1 MSDSVPLQEVTIG
14 AQCKTLRLPTIG
26 AHFMRIAEQAT
37 REGHS
42 HVGYLDALL
51 TAELE
56 EREDRLIT
64 RRLFEAKIPR
74 LRTLDDFEF
83 KVSPV
88 SMAQIRELAEGAYL
102 ERAEPVL
109 FLGDTGTGKTHLMT
123 ALCVQACRQ
132 RKKTRFISAAGLIN
146 ELVEAQR
153 NGQLSRALNR
163 WKRWELLAIDEM
175 GYVPLEE
182 TGAEL
187 LFQVITERAEKAA
200 IIITTN
206 LPFSEWSTV
215 FPNARLCK
223 ALLDRVTDRAHII
236 ETGTESYRFRRTI
249 EKKKKRSD

>member
-1 MSDSVPLQEVTIG
+1 MSDNLLLQEASIG

-26 AHFMRIAEQAT
+26 AYFLKIAEQAT

-42 HVGYLDALL
+42 HIRYLDALL

-56 EREDRLIT
+56 EREDRLVS

-74 LRTLDDFEF
+74 MRTLDDFDF
-83 KVSPV
+83 KVSPI
-88 SMAQIRELAEGAYL
+88 SMPQIRELAEGSYL
-102 ERAEPVL
+102 ERAEPIL

-132 RKKTRFISAAGLIN
+132 RRRTRFISAASLIN

-236 ETGTESYRFRRTI
+236 ETGTDSYRFRRTI
-249 EKKKKRSD
+249 ERKKKKPD

>member
-1 MSDSVPLQEVTIG
+1 M
-14 AQCKTLRLPTIG
+14 
-26 AHFMRIAEQAT
+26 
-37 REGHS
+37 
-42 HVGYLDALL
+42 
-51 TAELE
+51 
-56 EREDRLIT
+56 
-64 RRLFEAKIPR
+64 
-74 LRTLDDFEF
+74 RTLDDFDF

-88 SMAQIRELAEGAYL
+88 PMPQIRELAEGSYL
-102 ERAEPVL
+102 DRAEPIL

-132 RKKTRFISAAGLIN
+132 RRRTRFISAASLIN

-163 WKRWELLAIDEM
+163 WKKWELLAIDEM

-200 IIITTN
+200 ILITTN

-236 ETGTESYRFRRTI
+236 ETGTDSYRFRRTI
-249 EKKKKRSD
+249 ERKKKKLD

>member
-1 MSDSVPLQEVTIG
+1 MSDNVPLQEVTIG

-26 AHFMRIAEQAT
+26 SHFMRIAEQAT

-42 HVGYLDALL
+42 HIRYLDALL

-88 SMAQIRELAEGAYL
+88 SMPQIRELAEGAYL

-175 GYVPLEE
+175 GYDPLEE

-187 LFQVITERAEKAA
+187 QFQVITERAE
-200 IIITTN
+200 
-206 LPFSEWSTV
+206 
-215 FPNARLCK
+215 
-223 ALLDRVTDRAHII
+223 
-236 ETGTESYRFRRTI
+236 
-249 EKKKKRSD
+249 

>member
-1 MSDSVPLQEVTIG
+1 MSDILSLQEASIG

-26 AHFMRIAEQAT
+26 SHFLKIAEQAT

-42 HVGYLDALL
+42 HIRYLDALL

-56 EREDRLIT
+56 EREDRLVT
-64 RRLFEAKIPR
+64 RRLFEARIPR
-74 LRTLDDFEF
+74 MRTLDDFDF
-83 KVSPV
+83 KVSPG
-88 SMAQIRELAEGAYL
+88 SMPQIRELAEGSYL
-102 ERAEPVL
+102 DRAEPVL

-132 RKKTRFISAAGLIN
+132 RRRTRFISAASLIN

-163 WKRWELLAIDEM
+163 WKKWELLAIDEM

-200 IIITTN
+200 ILITTN

-236 ETGTESYRFRRTI
+236 ETGTDSYRFRRTI
-249 EKKKKRSD
+249 ERKKKKLD

>member
-1 MSDSVPLQEVTIG
+1 MSDILSLQEASIG

-26 AHFMRIAEQAT
+26 SHFLKIAEQAT

-42 HVGYLDALL
+42 HIRYLDALL
-51 TAELE
+51 AAELE
-56 EREDRLIT
+56 EREDRLVT
-64 RRLFEAKIPR
+64 RRLFEARIPR
-74 LRTLDDFEF
+74 MRTLDDFDF

-88 SMAQIRELAEGAYL
+88 PMPQIRELAEGSYL
-102 ERAEPVL
+102 DRAEPVL

-132 RKKTRFISAAGLIN
+132 RRRTRFISAASLIN

-163 WKRWELLAIDEM
+163 WKKWEHLAIDEM
-175 GYVPLEE
+175 GYVPLQE

-200 IIITTN
+200 ILITTN

-236 ETGTESYRFRRTI
+236 ETGTDSYRFRRTI
-249 EKKKKRSD
+249 ERKRKKLD

>member
-1 MSDSVPLQEVTIG
+1 MSDILSLQEASIG

-26 AHFMRIAEQAT
+26 SHFLKIAEQAA
-37 REGHS
+37 REGHI
-42 HVGYLDALL
+42 HIRYLDALL

-74 LRTLDDFEF
+74 MRTLDDFDF

-88 SMAQIRELAEGAYL
+88 SMPQIRELAEGSYL
-102 ERAEPVL
+102 ARAEPIL

-132 RKKTRFISAAGLIN
+132 RRRTRFISAASLIN
-146 ELVEAQR
+146 ELGEAQR

-163 WKRWELLAIDEM
+163 WKKWELLAIDEM

-200 IIITTN
+200 ILITTN

-236 ETGTESYRFRRTI
+236 ETGTDSYRFRRTI
-249 EKKKKRSD
+249 ERKKKKLD

>member
-1 MSDSVPLQEVTIG
+1 MSGNSPLQEASIV

-26 AHFMRIAEQAT
+26 GHFSRIAEQAT

-42 HVGYLDALL
+42 HIRYLDALL

-64 RRLFEAKIPR
+64 RRLFEARIPR
-74 LRTLDDFEF
+74 LRTLDDFDF
-83 KVSPV
+83 TVSPV
-88 SMAQIRELAEGAYL
+88 SMPQIRELAEGGYIDKV
-102 ERAEPVL
+102 EPVL

-132 RKKTRFISAAGLIN
+132 RKRTRFISAASLIN
-146 ELVEAQR
+146 ELLEAQR

-206 LPFSEWSTV
+206 LGFSEWSTV
-215 FPNARLCK
+215 VPNARLCK
-223 ALLDRVTDRAHII
+223 ALQDRVTDRAHII
-236 ETGTESYRFRRTI
+236 ETGTDSYRFRRTM
-249 EKKKKRSD
+249 EKKKNKLK

>member
-1 MSDSVPLQEVTIG
+1 MSSNSPLQEASIV
-14 AQCKTLRLPTIG
+14 AQCKTLHLPTIG
-26 AHFMRIAEQAT
+26 GHFTRLAEQAT

-42 HVGYLDALL
+42 HVRYLDALL

-64 RRLFEAKIPR
+64 RRLFEARIPR
-74 LRTLDDFEF
+74 LRTLDDFDF
-83 KVSPV
+83 TVSPV
-88 SMAQIRELAEGAYL
+88 SMPQIRELAEGSYIDKV
-102 ERAEPVL
+102 EPVL

-132 RKKTRFISAAGLIN
+132 RKRTRFISAASLIN
-146 ELVEAQR
+146 ELLEAQR

-206 LPFSEWSTV
+206 LGFSEWSTV
-215 FPNARLCK
+215 IPNARLCK

-236 ETGTESYRFRRTI
+236 ETGTESYRFRRTM
-249 EKKKKRSD
+249 EKKKNKLK